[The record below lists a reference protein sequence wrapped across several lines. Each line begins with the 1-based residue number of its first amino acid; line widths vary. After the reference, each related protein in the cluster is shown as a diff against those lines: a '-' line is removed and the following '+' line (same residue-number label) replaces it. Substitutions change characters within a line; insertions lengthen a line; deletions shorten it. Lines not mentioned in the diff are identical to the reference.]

1 MIIAEFV
8 AASGVQ
14 VEPQRKK
21 QEKCLLTRNKKR
33 AWETDSDTSGSQ
45 TPVEKCVCVCV
56 CTCTR
61 YLFIFKPPHFPLT
74 LVMLFISCRK
84 KELRGGKTR
93 ILREIALIPSKPG
106 SSTDFVCIIDCVS
119 RCKKTPPLK
128 KQIIKTSIENV
139 TDIS

>member
-1 MIIAEFV
+1 MPSLWQRVESRWSRKGKNRKN
-8 AASGVQ
+8 ASSP
-14 VEPQRKK
+14 EI
-21 QEKCLLTRNKKR
+21 RNEHGR
-33 AWETDSDTSGSQ
+33 QIQ
-45 TPVEKCVCVCV
+45 TPQAPKPLLRSVCVCLCV